1 MAKELLQGVWNPRLA
16 RECVRNTTVSRAVAI
31 DCVANTLAGLG
42 FLNREK
48 ADELS
53 HLLNSRRIGVGEH
66 LVSGYLSDL
75 LKLEVDSIKFT
86 KDDVKVYLVAN
97 LKPGYSTILNFIRQD
112 GTGHSVVVR
121 KDMWNNLL
129 INDIQQARILPFDVH
144 FSTIE
149 PIAIDFFIYISKPL
163 RKNAMDIEPDLIAII
178 KQTANQRDR
187 IATAH
192 RIFALPPSSS
202 RSASLLRPSSSDP
215 KTKYSV
221 FNPSSFSR
229 KMKKGGKTKKGSKR
243 RGSKKTKKSRK

>member
-1 MAKELLQGVWNPRLA
+1 MAKELLQGVWKPHLA
-16 RECVRNTTVSRAVAI
+16 RVCVGNTNFSRAVAI

-53 HLLNSRRIGVGEH
+53 QLLNSRNIGVSEH

-86 KDDVKVYLVAN
+86 KDGVKGYLVAN
-97 LKPGYSTILNFIRQD
+97 LKLGYSTILNFIRQD

-121 KDMWNNLL
+121 KDMWNNIF

-163 RKNAMDIEPDLIAII
+163 RENAMDIVPDLISRI
-178 KQTANQRDR
+178 KQNADQRDR
-187 IATAH
+187 VATAH
-192 RIFALPPSSS
+192 RIFALSPSSS
-202 RSASLLRPSSSDP
+202 RSASLPRPKSSDP
-215 KTKYSV
+215 KTRYSV
-221 FNPSSFSR
+221 FNPSFSR
-229 KMKKGGKTKKGSKR
+229 KMKKGGKTKKRRGSKR
-243 RGSKKTKKSRK
+243 RGSKKSRK